1 MRDSTTNF
9 NVPAVVLTARW
20 VTASDLAGTVVAD
33 HDVSV
38 PALCA
43 GASAPACA
51 RAGITHTGTG

>member
-1 MRDSTTNF
+1 
-9 NVPAVVLTARW
+9 VPAVVLTARW